1 MGNCQCFSSSPPVSD
16 SQSSSIEAVVP
27 STSPSNH
34 TVEFKQPHPYLVEEK
49 DIYKDCTYDN
59 TPVFTFENIR
69 KKIKVL
75 RIMDGDTLD
84 IALEHEHT
92 TKIYQHRVRLYGID
106 TPEKRPL
113 KSNPHRELEMEASLR
128 ALKALELIVK
138 DNDYI
143 LFAHFQGFDKYGRLL
158 CTLYDKKG
166 DNMNEWMIH
175 NGYAVEY
182 FGKTKKKFEPNQQK

>member
-1 MGNCQCFSSSPPVSD
+1 MGNCQCFSTSSVKE

-27 STSPSNH
+27 STSTSNQ
-34 TVEFKQPHPYLVEEK
+34 TIEFKQPPYLVEEK
-49 DIYKDCTYDN
+49 DIYKDCTYEN
-59 TPVFTFENIR
+59 TPLFTFENIR
-69 KKIKVL
+69 KKVKIL
-75 RIMDGDTLD
+75 RILDGDTVE
-84 IALEHEHT
+84 IALQHDDT
-92 TKIYQHRVRLYGID
+92 DKIYRHRVRLYGID

-143 LFAHFQGFDKYGRLL
+143 LFAHFQGYDKYGRLL
-158 CTLYDKKG
+158 CTLFDKKG
-166 DNMNEWMIH
+166 ENMNEWMVR

-182 FGKTKKKFEPNQQK
+182 FGKTKKKFEVSL